1 MAFTLALLGYTMMDS
16 SKDKPTPIQ
25 IPLILLMVTCSAPAL
40 KALYMMKSLLF
51 VVLLGPCSRR

>member
-25 IPLILLMVTCSAPAL
+25 IPLILLMVTCSAPAR
-40 KALYMMKSLLF
+40 KALCMIKYILF
-51 VVLLGPCSRR
+51 VLLGSC